1 MTDASSWTL
10 SDKSSRSRWGIPHWT
25 GTSDRSPIRYKTV
38 TVDQDETHVFVV
50 RAT

>member
-1 MTDASSWTL
+1 MTGPIGANLGVRMT
-10 SDKSSRSRWGIPHWT
+10 IPHWT